1 MLHFEGFTRVA
12 TAAVGA
18 LVLSTLTVAAAV
30 GPSTSLGTGPA
41 RVAETA
47 QPVYAAVH
55 NGTVAHG

>member
-1 MLHFEGFTRVA
+1 MFNFEGFTRVA

-18 LVLSTLTVAAAV
+18 LALSTLTVAAAV
-30 GPSTSLGTGPA
+30 GPA

>member
-1 MLHFEGFTRVA
+1 MFDFEGFTRVA

-30 GPSTSLGTGPA
+30 GPA

-47 QPVYAAVH
+47 SPVYAQAHVTGH